1 MPKPSANTR
10 PPRRLIEL
18 FAVLESEVL
27 FENSN
32 VAVWRVSTNEL
43 PNAALKFYKKGD
55 KGNESDGFA
64 FLSAAEGQYAAKVY
78 DVVRDAALMEYL
90 PGPSLGDLSR
100 AQKDQQAAADL
111 VEVANGLHASKPISG
126 SRTQTVEQWLNALLT
141 IETTSEAATSDRAH
155 FERARQLAKDLL
167 AAPEEL
173 CFLHG
178 DLHHDNIRKTA
189 PGYCAFDAKGVLG
202 ERAYE
207 LANAFRNPKGVETLV
222 RDPDRV
228 RFLRDLW
235 SREFAVAPK
244 RLMQWVCVKTALSI
258 SWRSGSRFSQDHE
271 IDLLEIFFGILDE
284 TE

>member
-1 MPKPSANTR
+1 M
-10 PPRRLIEL
+10 
-18 FAVLESEVL
+18 V
-27 FENSN
+27 
-32 VAVWRVSTNEL
+32 VWRVSTNDQSRT
-43 PNAALKFYKKGD
+43 ALKLYKKGCM
-55 KGNESDGFA
+55 GNEVDGFA
-64 FLSAAEGQYAAKVY
+64 FLRAAEGQYAAKVY
-78 DVVRDAALMEYL
+78 DVVQDAALIEYL

-100 AQKDQQAAADL
+100 AQKDQQAAAHL
-111 VEVANGLHASKPISG
+111 VEVARGLHALKPASE
-126 SRTQTVEQWLNALLT
+126 SRVQTVEQWLNALFT
-141 IETTSEAATSDRAH
+141 VEIASEVKTTDRVH
-155 FERARQLAKDLL
+155 FERAKQLAKELL
-167 AAPEEL
+167 CSPEEL

-189 PGYCAFDAKGVLG
+189 RGYCAFDAKGVLG

-207 LANAFRNPKGVETLV
+207 LANAFRNPKGVETLL

-284 TE
+284 TD